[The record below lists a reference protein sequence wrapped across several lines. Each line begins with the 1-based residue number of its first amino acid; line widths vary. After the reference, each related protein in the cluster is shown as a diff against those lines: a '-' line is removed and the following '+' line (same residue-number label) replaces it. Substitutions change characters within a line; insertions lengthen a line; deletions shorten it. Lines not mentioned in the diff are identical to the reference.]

1 MVPCAPLRQYL
12 RIPCSSVNC
21 QSTLV
26 CPTSKCSKFQSVFIR
41 FTKFLTTK
49 SERKMSFP
57 FAVLLKHLLLSYIF
71 ISALFST
78 WKLKKGLV
86 CKIVHNFQEKSE
98 RNIWTYRL
106 PIDFSIRF
114 FHKSTRFLSR
124 MLRSDNWIVNQ
135 SPCKW

>member
-12 RIPCSSVNC
+12 RIRCSSVNC

-57 FAVLLKHLLLSYIF
+57 FAVLLKLLLLSYIF
-71 ISALFST
+71 ISALFLT